1 MKMLAGVVVVAYI
14 AHADVAQQASHGLVQ
29 QLSFL
34 SGKFSP
40 DLQTGFYLPLHLRS
54 LPAAAEDA
62 FLLQLQ

>member
-1 MKMLAGVVVVAYI
+1 MLAGVVVVAYI

-34 SGKFSP
+34 SGEFSP

-62 FLLQLQ
+62 FLLQ